1 MGIKLIFGLSV
12 ELKFCVVVEIRG
24 REKFLVYGNLLIFVI
39 CKIMKF
45 FMKNLVDVGDVYWG
59 RGFIYIFMCIGLR

>member
-1 MGIKLIFGLSV
+1 MGIKLIFGLGV

-24 REKFLVYGNLLIFVI
+24 WKKFLEYGIFKNFVM

-45 FMKNLVDVGDVYWG
+45 LMKNLVDVGEVYWG
-59 RGFIYIFMCIGLR
+59 SGFIYILFVMNY

>member
-12 ELKFCVVVEIRG
+12 EIKFCVVVEKMG
-24 REKFLVYGNLLIFVI
+24 REKFLEYGNFLNFVM
-39 CKIMKF
+39 CKLMKF

-59 RGFIYIFMCIGLR
+59 RGFIYILCVMNY

>member
-24 REKFLVYGNLLIFVI
+24 REKFLVYGNYLIFVI

-59 RGFIYIFMCIGLR
+59 RGFIYILCVMNY